1 MSEQAVLVDV
11 LWQEVQRQLEKE
23 KQRIF
28 DEIVNYPPPI
38 PACDVQFNFL
48 LAERARITDELRR
61 VRQFN
66 ERENHDFSHIRAMR
80 TFIESSDFLDSSLA
94 AKFLAGFESVLDE

>member
-1 MSEQAVLVDV
+1 MILTES
-11 LWQEVQRQLEKE
+11 LWSKIEDYLLQE

-48 LAERARITDELRR
+48 LAERAAMMQDLQRLKGIAAGELATL
-61 VRQFN
+61 
-66 ERENHDFSHIRAMR
+66 RAFVQACKFFDD
-80 TFIESSDFLDSSLA
+80 TLKASL
-94 AKFLAGFESVLDE
+94 LAGFEDVLDG